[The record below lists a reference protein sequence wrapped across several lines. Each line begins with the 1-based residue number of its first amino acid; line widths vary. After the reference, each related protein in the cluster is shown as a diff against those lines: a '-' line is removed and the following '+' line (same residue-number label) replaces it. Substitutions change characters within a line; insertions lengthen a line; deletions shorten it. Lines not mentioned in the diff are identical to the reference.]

1 MPFTAKLLII
11 SPWLLLILINTTFVA
26 FSLII
31 AAIIK
36 YCFHY
41 ETRKSHHDVA
51 SSIYSTTVSIFGIML
66 AFVVVLLWQQYH
78 RAADNA
84 LKEGKEALQLY
95 RDLNVYP
102 DKRES
107 APAVKALMEFVK
119 SVIDEE
125 YPAMGQMR
133 TSPNTEQALHNLSV
147 SLARIQPKNSQ
158 EQLLFSKVLRN
169 LDNLANLRDTRLMDM
184 DSSLPDILWAAILI
198 GGAVTITFSN
208 FLGGKKFW
216 MHAFFTTLLVIII
229 GTIVFLIIELD
240 YPFMGVIAAKP
251 TSYIKLLQ
259 AMK

>member
-1 MPFTAKLLII
+1 MPFTAKLLVI
-11 SPWLLLILINTTFVA
+11 SPWLLLILINATFVA
-26 FSLII
+26 FSLMI

-36 YCFHY
+36 YCFPY
-41 ETRKSHHDVA
+41 ETRISHHDVA

-66 AFVVVLLWQQYH
+66 AFVVVLLWQQYN

-84 LKEGKEALQLY
+84 LKEGKEALQVY
-95 RDLNVYP
+95 RDLRVYP
-102 DKRES
+102 NKGEA
-107 APAVKALMEFVK
+107 APTVKALMEFVK
-119 SVIDEE
+119 SLIDEE

-133 TSPNTEQALHNLSV
+133 TSPNTDQALHNLSV

-208 FLGGKKFW
+208 FLGGEKFW

-240 YPFMGVIAAKP
+240 YPFVGVISAKP

-259 AMK
+259 VMK

>member
-1 MPFTAKLLII
+1 MPFTAKLLMV
-11 SPWLLLILINTTFVA
+11 SPWLLLILINSIFIT
-26 FSLII
+26 FSLMI

-36 YCFHY
+36 YCFSY

-84 LKEGKEALQLY
+84 LKEGKEAVQLY
-95 RDLNVYP
+95 RDLQIYP
-102 DKRES
+102 DKDMA
-107 APAVKALMEFVK
+107 APAVKALTGFVK
-119 SVIDEE
+119 SVIEEE
-125 YPAMGQMR
+125 YPAMRQMR
-133 TSPNTEQALHNLSV
+133 ASPNTEQALHNLSV

-169 LDNLANLRDTRLMDM
+169 LDNVADLRDTRLMDM

-216 MHAFFTTLLVIII
+216 IHAFFTTLLVIII

-240 YPFMGVIAAKP
+240 YPFIGAISAKP
-251 TSYIKLLQ
+251 TTYIKLFQ